1 MHVAEKVPR
10 VEREGNPLLYLFGKT
25 WHYSAG
31 NRQKVVWYW
40 LMFIIA
46 NTIILFGQPLVMAK
60 IMDVIQKQG
69 ITATN
74 LRLLVGLLMLTL
86 LIELIF
92 WAIHGPARC
101 IERCNAF
108 KARVNY
114 RKHLLQGVM
123 TLPMEWHVD
132 HHSGD
137 TIDKI
142 EKGTSGLFSFS
153 EDSFEVIYAMVQLV
167 ISYAIL
173 AYFSPPAAYIVLGMV
188 LVSAWITMRFDRVM
202 LSQYKELNRAEN
214 HISESVFDAISNITT
229 VIILRVER
237 LVFSAIM
244 HKVEKPF
251 DLFRYNQ
258 RLNELKWFATNMC
271 CTIMT
276 IIVLGVYFWQ
286 NMGTAQ
292 GVLIGSVYLLIKYLE
307 KISELFF
314 KFTSM
319 YSDILQRKARVMNAQ
334 ELTKDFETENFT
346 NHVLP
351 KTWQRLDVND
361 LNFSY
366 HHERNG
372 DLHLENV
379 SLSLARGER
388 IALVGESGSGKTTL
402 LKIMRDLYHPRS
414 LKLTVDGKHIPDG
427 FGGISRAI
435 ALVPQNAEI
444 FATTI
449 LENITLG
456 AEYGLDFV
464 RYFTDVACFSEVV
477 EDLPRKFDSSIKE
490 KGVNLSGGQ
499 QQRLAL
505 ARGLLACHDKDI
517 VLLDEPTSSLDIATE
532 MKVYR
537 NIFREFREKT
547 IISSVHRLH
556 LLPLFDRIYVFSD
569 GQISASGT
577 LSDLLTQCSEFQ
589 ELWQQYHERQEET
602 VNQIGLNN
610 CQLSQ
615 SMDENY
621 PPFEGGAG
629 GCPVG
634 DMALES
640 RRTPPYAPLDRGDFQ
655 RKYKSPTGSTFSP

>member
-1 MHVAEKVPR
+1 MSSAEGMTMSGRKWTSSAEVVEKAPR
-10 VEREGNPLLYLFGKT
+10 ANRENNPLLYLFGKT

-31 NRQKVVWYW
+31 NRRMVVWYW

-46 NTIILFGQPLVMAK
+46 NSIILFSQPLIMAK
-60 IMDVIQKQG
+60 VMDIIQKQG
-69 ITATN
+69 ITAMN
-74 LRLLVGLLMLTL
+74 IRILLGLLALTL
-86 LIELIF
+86 LIELLF

-108 KARVNY
+108 KARLNY
-114 RKHLLQGVM
+114 RSFLLKGVM

-173 AYFSPPAAYIVLGMV
+173 AYFSPPAAYIVLGMI
-188 LVSAWITMRFDRVM
+188 LVSAWITIRFDRVM
-202 LSQYKELNRAEN
+202 LRQYRELNRAEN
-214 HISESVFDAISNITT
+214 HISESIFDAISNITT
-229 VIILRVER
+229 VIILRVEH

-244 HKVEKPF
+244 HKVAKPF
-251 DLFRYNQ
+251 PLFKYNQ
-258 RLNELKWFATNMC
+258 RLNELKWFATNIC
-271 CTIMT
+271 CTTMT

-286 NMGTAQ
+286 NIGTAQ

-307 KISELFF
+307 KISDLFF
-314 KFTSM
+314 RFTSM
-319 YSDILQRKARVMNAQ
+319 YSDILQRKARVMNAE
-334 ELTKDFETENFT
+334 ELAKDFRAENFM

-351 KTWQRLDVND
+351 QSWQRLEVEN

-366 HHERNG
+366 LSDGDG

-388 IALVGESGSGKTTL
+388 IALVGESGSGKTTF
-402 LKIMRDLYHPRS
+402 LKVMRDLYHPRS
-414 LKLTVDGKHIPDG
+414 LQLKADEQRIQGG

-435 ALVPQNAEI
+435 ALVPQNPEI

-456 AEYGLDFV
+456 ADYDLNFV
-464 RYFTDVACFSEVV
+464 RQFTDMACFSDVV
-477 EDLPRKFDSSIKE
+477 EELPRKFDSSIKE

-505 ARGLLACHDKDI
+505 ARGLLACHDKDV
-517 VLLDEPTSSLDIATE
+517 VLLDEPTSSLDTATE

-537 NIFREFREKT
+537 NIFRDFREKT

-556 LLPLFDRIYVFSD
+556 LLPLFDRIYVFND
-569 GQISASGT
+569 GQITASGT
-577 LSDLLTQCSEFQ
+577 LKDLLADCSEFQ
-589 ELWQQYHERQEET
+589 QLWQQYNAGKEEM
-602 VNQIGLNN
+602 V
-610 CQLSQ
+610 
-615 SMDENY
+615 
-621 PPFEGGAG
+621 
-629 GCPVG
+629 
-634 DMALES
+634 ES
-640 RRTPPYAPLDRGDFQ
+640 SNG
-655 RKYKSPTGSTFSP
+655 